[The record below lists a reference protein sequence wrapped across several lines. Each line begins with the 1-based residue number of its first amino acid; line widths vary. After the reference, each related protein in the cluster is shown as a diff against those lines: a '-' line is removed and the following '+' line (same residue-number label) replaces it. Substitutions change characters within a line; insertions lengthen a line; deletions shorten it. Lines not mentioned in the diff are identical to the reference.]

1 MNSRYSMYLNK
12 ILLLFFTSVIVF
24 NGCSSEQ
31 TEQSRPNILFCI
43 ADDQSFPHA
52 GAYGCNWVKTP
63 AFDKIAKNGLLFTQ
77 AYTCNAKCAPSR
89 AATLTGRNSWQL
101 EEAASHV
108 GYFPTKFK
116 TVFEVLKEAG
126 YQTGRTA
133 KGWAPG
139 IARKIDG
146 QSRQLI
152 GKNYSALKTTPPAK
166 GMSNIDYSANFEAFL
181 EECPDGEPFAFWYG
195 GIEPHRAY
203 EYKSGVEK
211 GGKNLSEIKKVPDY
225 WPDNEVIRNDMLDYA
240 FEIEYFDKHL
250 QSMLTALEKRGILE
264 NTLIVVTSDNGM
276 PFPRCKAQEY
286 PSSCHMPLAIM
297 WADGIKKSGRTIT
310 DFVSNIDFAATF
322 LEVTGINEAESG
334 MQSITGESLVPIF
347 KSEKSGRVEAD
358 RNYVLVAKER
368 HDTGRP
374 NDWGY
379 PIRGIISDDFVYL
392 KNYEPERWPTG
403 MPETGYLDCD
413 GSPTK
418 TEILDAFNTDKH
430 KLWEMSFGKRGAE
443 EFFDLQKDPDCAN
456 NLALNNTYLE
466 KKEYWSEILK
476 KKLKEQADPRTLG
489 NGDVFDNYPI
499 MPTQSRFYER
509 FFNGEKMSSGWVNES
524 DFRPEQNEKLSD

>member
-1 MNSRYSMYLNK
+1 MKSAFLYFALMAFG
-12 ILLLFFTSVIVF
+12 LFSCTQKH
-24 NGCSSEQ
+24 EMQ
-31 TEQSRPNILFCI
+31 PNILFCI

-52 GAYGCNWVKTP
+52 GAYGCDWVNTP

-77 AYTCNAKCAPSR
+77 AYTCNTKCAPSR

-116 TVFEVLKEAG
+116 TVFETLKENG

-139 IARKIDG
+139 IIRRIDEKP
-146 QSRQLI
+146 RELI
-152 GKNYSALKTTPPAK
+152 GKNYSEIKTTPPAK
-166 GMSNIDYSANFEAFL
+166 GISNIDYAANFEAFL
-181 EECPDGEPFAFWYG
+181 AECTDDKPFAFWYG

-203 EYKSGVEK
+203 EYKVGIKK
-211 GGKNLSEIKKVPDY
+211 GGKKLADIKKVPDY
-225 WPDNEVIRNDMLDYA
+225 WPDNEVIRTDMLDYA

-250 QSMLTALEKRGILE
+250 QTMLDALEKRGMLN

-297 WADGIKKSGRTIT
+297 WADGIKNSGRTIT

-322 LEVTGINEAESG
+322 LEVAGISQEESG
-334 MQSITGESLVPIF
+334 MQSITGKSLVSIF
-347 KSEKSGRVEAD
+347 NSKKSGRIEAERD
-358 RNYVLVAKER
+358 HVLVAKER

-374 NDWGY
+374 NDFGY

-392 KNYEPERWPTG
+392 KNFKTERWPTG

-418 TEILDAFNTDKH
+418 TEILNAFETEQH
-430 KLWEMSFGKRGAE
+430 KLWEMSFGKRNSE
-443 EFFDLQKDPDCAN
+443 EFFDLKKDPDCVDNIASDQS
-456 NLALNNTYLE
+456 YME
-466 KKEYWSEILK
+466 QKKYWSEMLFE
-476 KKLKEQADPRTLG
+476 KLKEQADPRILG
-489 NGDVFDNYPI
+489 NGDIFDNYPI
-499 MPTQSRFYER
+499 IPKQINFYER
-509 FFNGEKMSSGWVNES
+509 FFKGEKMNYGWVNES
-524 DFRPEQNEKLSD
+524 DFRPEQNKELSQSKDR

>member
-1 MNSRYSMYLNK
+1 MNFNK
-12 ILLLFFTSVIVF
+12 IVINLSIALMLL
-24 NGCSSEQ
+24 GCAPKQ
-31 TEQSRPNILFCI
+31 KKQSPPNILFCI

-52 GAYGCNWVKTP
+52 GAYGCEWVNTP

-116 TVFEVLKEAG
+116 TVFEALSEAG

-139 IARKIDG
+139 IVRTIDG
-146 QSRQLI
+146 QTRQLI
-152 GKNYSALKTTPPAK
+152 GKNYSSLKTTPPAK

-181 EECPDGEPFAFWYG
+181 EECTNDRPFAFWYG

-211 GGKNLSEIKKVPDY
+211 GGKELSDIKKVPDY

-250 QSMLTALEKRGILE
+250 QSMLDALEKKGMLE

-322 LEVTGINEAESG
+322 LDVAGISEAESG
-334 MQSITGESLVPIF
+334 MEKITGKSLVNIF
-347 KSEKSGRVEAD
+347 ESEKSGRVEED

-392 KNYEPERWPTG
+392 KNFKADRWPTG

-418 TEILDAFNTDKH
+418 TEILNAYETNQH
-430 KLWEMSFGKRGAE
+430 KLWEMSFGKREAE
-443 EFFDLQKDPDCAN
+443 EFFDLQKDPDCVN
-456 NLALNNTYLE
+456 NLAMKKSYTE
-466 KKEYWSEILK
+466 EKEYWSGILE
-476 KKLKEQADPRTLG
+476 KKLKEQADPRILG

-499 MPTQSRFYER
+499 MPSQSRFYER
-509 FFNGEKMSSGWVNES
+509 LFNGEKLPSGWVNKS
-524 DFRPEQNEKLSD
+524 DFRPEQNQEF

>member
-1 MNSRYSMYLNK
+1 MNFNK
-12 ILLLFFTSVIVF
+12 IVINLSIALMLL
-24 NGCSSEQ
+24 GCAPKQ
-31 TEQSRPNILFCI
+31 KKQSPPNILFCI

-52 GAYGCNWVKTP
+52 GAYGCEWVNTP

-116 TVFEVLKEAG
+116 TVFEALSEAG

-139 IARKIDG
+139 IVRTIDG
-146 QSRQLI
+146 QTRQLI
-152 GKNYSALKTTPPAK
+152 GKNYSSLKTTPPAK

-181 EECPDGEPFAFWYG
+181 EEYTNDQPFAFWYG

-211 GGKNLSEIKKVPDY
+211 GGKELSDIKKVPDY

-250 QSMLTALEKRGILE
+250 QSMLDALEKKGMLE

-322 LEVTGINEAESG
+322 LDVAGISEAESG
-334 MQSITGESLVPIF
+334 MEKITGKSLVNIF
-347 KSEKSGRVEAD
+347 ESEKSGRVEED

-392 KNYEPERWPTG
+392 KNFKADRWPTG

-418 TEILDAFNTDKH
+418 TEILNAYETNQH
-430 KLWEMSFGKRGAE
+430 KLWEMSFGKREAE
-443 EFFDLQKDPDCAN
+443 EFFDLQKDPDCVN
-456 NLALNNTYLE
+456 NLAMKKSYTE
-466 KKEYWSEILK
+466 EKEYWSGILE
-476 KKLKEQADPRTLG
+476 KKLKEQADPRILG

-499 MPTQSRFYER
+499 MPSQSRFYER
-509 FFNGEKMSSGWVNES
+509 HFNGEKMPSGWVNKS
-524 DFRPEQNEKLSD
+524 DFRPEQNQEF